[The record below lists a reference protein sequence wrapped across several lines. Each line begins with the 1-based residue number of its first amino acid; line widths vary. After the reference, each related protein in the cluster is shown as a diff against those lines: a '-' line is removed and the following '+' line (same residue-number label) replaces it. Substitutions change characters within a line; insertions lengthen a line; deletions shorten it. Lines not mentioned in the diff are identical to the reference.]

1 LSEQSRK
8 NWVRMTH
15 PMALQSNNPVIAIYP
30 GSFDPVTNGHLDLI
44 ARGAMIFDK
53 LIVAVA
59 HNMEKDPLFAVKER
73 VELLETVTFDWKNVE
88 VDVFDGLLMDYARS
102 KNARVVVRGIR
113 AVSDYEYELQ
123 MAMMNRH
130 IEPSVETVF
139 MLPAQQYS
147 YLSSRLVKELARLG
161 GTIKDLV
168 PPIVEERLRAKVS

>member
-1 LSEQSRK
+1 MTSEGNK
-8 NWVRMTH
+8 
-15 PMALQSNNPVIAIYP
+15 PVIAIYP

-73 VELLETVTFDWKNVE
+73 VELLETATFDWKNVE

>member
-1 LSEQSRK
+1 
-8 NWVRMTH
+8 
-15 PMALQSNNPVIAIYP
+15 
-30 GSFDPVTNGHLDLI
+30 
-44 ARGAMIFDK
+44 
-53 LIVAVA
+53 
-59 HNMEKDPLFAVKER
+59 
-73 VELLETVTFDWKNVE
+73 
-88 VDVFDGLLMDYARS
+88 VFDGLLMDYARS

-130 IEPSVETVF
+130 LEPSVETVF